1 MRKKTIQCSVGKSAK
16 KHGWY
21 ANEGDKGSVG
31 VVPFWVRGSNVF
43 GVGQI
48 FFGMH
53 QFFFW
58 HSSKCFKR
66 RSKFF
71 RVSLISF
78 R

>member
-21 ANEGDKGSVG
+21 TNEGDKGSVG

-53 QFFFW
+53 QFFFGIVQNFL
-58 HSSKCFKR
+58 SVGQN
-66 RSKFF
+66 FF
-71 RVSLISF
+71 VLV
-78 R
+78 